1 MSPSTALRPRAGEA
15 APWLSF
21 LRHDLV
27 AVVLAGLAA
36 VLVTAWLVD
45 SPARV
50 PLTVVNNTNYELT
63 IATSKPGTNSW
74 LPLLVINP
82 GEERTVQGTID
93 PGPEWLFRFAGQGQ
107 DGGESAVTRDELRDA
122 GWRFEVPAQVAAQL
136 EDAGATPPPR

>member
-1 MSPSTALRPRAGEA
+1 MSPSTALRPRAGET
-15 APWLSF
+15 APWRSF
-21 LRHDLV
+21 LRNDLV
-27 AVVLAGLAA
+27 AILLAGLAA
-36 VLVTAWLVD
+36 VLVTTWLVD

-63 IATSKPGTNSW
+63 IASSKPGTNSW

-107 DGGESAVTRDELRDA
+107 DGGEIAVTRDELRDA
-122 GWRFEVPAQVAAQL
+122 GWRFEVPAQVVAQL
-136 EDAGATPPPR
+136 EEAGATPPPR